1 MFCNKC
7 KYLISLF
14 AINTTKMASKKT
26 AFEMQ
31 ELFITHLKNTVPANV
46 SLVDDIADLLKIS
59 NDSAYRRLRNET
71 VLSLD
76 ETYKICKHYR
86 ISADAIFSKQTN
98 AVTCNYIKLT
108 DSAENFESY
117 LVGLENHLK
126 IISKADNAR
135 IIYAAEEVPIFHSF
149 HSEKLSAFK
158 LFYWQRSVLNIA
170 DYQTKK
176 FDWDVVPAKLLQ
188 IAKNIHNIYLKIPS
202 TEIWTID
209 TIQTSVKQIE
219 YYFESGA
226 FLNKEDAIVILN
238 ELKELAQ
245 SINRYSEIEGKNADL
260 KASSFSLY
268 NSDLVIGTNCIHV
281 TMDEQIVSYITFNTL
296 NSLTTTNRQFCEEIE
311 HWMKNLIK
319 KSTLISGISEKHRF
333 QFFNKI
339 YKAIDL
345 AIERIKNY

>member
-1 MFCNKC
+1 MQLFTIFNSNKYY
-7 KYLISLF
+7 KLSD
-14 AINTTKMASKKT
+14 KKS

-31 ELFITHLKNTVPANV
+31 ELFIKHLKNAVPASV
-46 SLVDDIADLLKIS
+46 SLADDIADLLKIS

-117 LVGLENHLK
+117 LLSLENQLK
-126 IISKADNAR
+126 QISKAENAK
-135 IIYAAEEVPIFHSF
+135 IIYAAEEIPIFHSF

-158 LFYWQRSVLNIA
+158 LFYWQRSVLNIKE
-170 DYQTKK
+170 YQTKK
-176 FDWDVVPAKLLQ
+176 FDWDVISEKLLQ
-188 IAKNIHNIYLKIPS
+188 IAHNIHNIYLKIPS
-202 TEIWTID
+202 TEIWTAD
-209 TIQTSVKQIE
+209 TIQTTVKQIE

-226 FLNKEDAIVILN
+226 FKEKEDAITILN
-238 ELKELAQ
+238 ELKQLAK
-245 SINRYSEIEGKNADL
+245 SINRYAEEENKSEKSNAT
-260 KASSFSLY
+260 FGLY

-281 TMDEQIVSYITFNTL
+281 TMNEQIVSYISFNTL
-296 NSLTTTNRQFCEEIE
+296 NSLTTTNQQFCEEIE

-319 KSTLISGISEKHRF
+319 KSTLISGVAEKQRF
-333 QFFNKI
+333 QFFNKTN
-339 YKAIDL
+339 KSIDL

>member
-1 MFCNKC
+1 M
-7 KYLISLF
+7 
-14 AINTTKMASKKT
+14 TSKKS

-31 ELFITHLKNTVPANV
+31 ELFIKHLKNTVPSNV

-108 DSAENFESY
+108 DSAENFERY
-117 LVGLENHLK
+117 LVSLENQLK
-126 IISKADNAR
+126 LISKAENAR

-149 HSEKLSAFK
+149 HSEKLSVFK

-170 DYQTKK
+170 EYQNKK
-176 FDWDVVPAKLLQ
+176 FDWDVIPEKLLQ
-188 IAKNIHNIYLKIPS
+188 IAKNIHKTYLKIPS

-209 TIQTSVKQIE
+209 TIQTSVKQVE

-226 FLNKEDAIVILN
+226 FKDKEDAITILN
-238 ELKELAQ
+238 ELKALAQ
-245 SINRYSEIEGKNADL
+245 SINRYAENENKTKKSNSKIAAFG
-260 KASSFSLY
+260 LY
-268 NSDLVIGTNCIHV
+268 NSDLVIGTNCIHIAI
-281 TMDEQIVSYITFNTL
+281 DEQIVSYISFNTL
-296 NSLTTTNRQFCEEIE
+296 NSLTTTNQQFCEEIE

-319 KSTLISGISEKHRF
+319 KSTLISGIAEKQRF

-339 YKAIDL
+339 YKSIDVS
-345 AIERIKNY
+345 IERIKNY

>member
-1 MFCNKC
+1 MND
-7 KYLISLF
+7 
-14 AINTTKMASKKT
+14 KKS

-31 ELFITHLKNTVPANV
+31 ELFIKHLKNTVPTSV
-46 SLVDDIADLLKIS
+46 SLADDIADLLKIS

-117 LVGLENHLK
+117 LLSLENQLK
-126 IISKADNAR
+126 QISKAENAK
-135 IIYAAEEVPIFHSF
+135 IIYAAEEIPIFHSF

-158 LFYWQRSVLNIA
+158 LFYWQRSVLNIKE
-170 DYQTKK
+170 YQTKK
-176 FDWDVVPAKLLQ
+176 FDWDVISEKLLR
-188 IAKNIHNIYLKIPS
+188 IAKNIHTIYLKIPS
-202 TEIWTID
+202 TEIWTVD
-209 TIQTSVKQIE
+209 TIQTTVKQIE

-226 FLNKEDAIVILN
+226 FKEKEDAITILN
-238 ELKELAQ
+238 ELKQLAQ
-245 SINRYSEIEGKNADL
+245 SINRYAEEENKNE
-260 KASSFSLY
+260 KPNASIAQFGLY

-281 TMDEQIVSYITFNTL
+281 TMNEQIVSYISFNTL
-296 NSLTTTNRQFCEEIE
+296 NSLTTTNQQFCEEIE

-319 KSTLISGISEKHRF
+319 KSTLISGVAEKQRF
-333 QFFNKI
+333 QFFNKTN
-339 YKAIDL
+339 KSIDL